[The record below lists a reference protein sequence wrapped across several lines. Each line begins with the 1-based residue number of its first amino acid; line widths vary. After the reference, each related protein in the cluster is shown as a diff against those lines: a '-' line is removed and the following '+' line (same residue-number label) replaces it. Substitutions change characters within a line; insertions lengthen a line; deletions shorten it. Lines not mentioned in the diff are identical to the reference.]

1 MLVLFLVAAFASML
15 ICRAL
20 LTRVGGSQVSPTLA
34 SLVATS
40 GGAGLGNAGL
50 GNAGIGNAGPGAA
63 SKQTGRNETGSKMKY
78 SRSGH
83 DIERLSE
90 ARIGELATKLSPED
104 AKVILK
110 KGTEAPFCGN
120 LLDNK
125 LQGTYICKLCELPL
139 FSSSAKFDSGTGWPS
154 FFQPYDRDHV
164 RYERDVSHGMVRV
177 EIMCERCSGHLGHVF
192 EDGPRPTGLRYCLNS
207 ASLDFVEEGTEMP
220 PMARPVQTRTAYFG
234 GGCFW
239 GVEDRFQQ
247 IPGVINVVS
256 GYQGGKVENPTYKQ
270 VCYEETGHAEVVEVT
285 YDPNAVAYDELLR
298 WFFKLH
304 NPTTLN
310 RQGPDVGTQYRSVIF
325 AADQAQYDAARAYIT
340 SLQGTEKYK
349 NRKIVTEV
357 ALVADAGRF
366 WPAEAYHQ
374 DYHERNGG
382 TCALPE
388 DDD

>member
-1 MLVLFLVAAFASML
+1 MLLLFLVAASASML
-15 ICRAL
+15 VCRAL
-20 LTRVGGSQVSPTLA
+20 LTRVSGSQVSPTLA
-34 SLVATS
+34 SLVAMS
-40 GGAGLGNAGL
+40 GGAG
-50 GNAGIGNAGPGAA
+50 IGNVGPGTA
-63 SKQTGRNETGSKMKY
+63 SKQTDRNETGSKMKY

-83 DIERLSE
+83 DIERLTE
-90 ARIGELATKLSPED
+90 ARIGELATKLTPED

-125 LQGTYICKLCELPL
+125 MQGTYICKLCELPL
-139 FSSSAKFDSGTGWPS
+139 FSSNAKFDSGTGWPS

-207 ASLDFVEEGTEMP
+207 ASLDFVEDGKEMP
-220 PMARPVQTRTAYFG
+220 PMARPVQTQTAYFG

-256 GYQGGKVENPTYKQ
+256 GYQGGKVKNPTYKQ
-270 VCYEETGHAEVVEVT
+270 VCYEDTGHAEVVEVV
-285 YDPNAVAYDELLR
+285 YDPKTVSYDELLR

-310 RQGPDVGTQYRSVIF
+310 RQGPDIGTQYRSAIF
-325 AADQAQYDAARAYIT
+325 ASDQAQYDAARAYIAQ
-340 SLQGTEKYK
+340 LQGTEKYK

-357 ALVADAGRF
+357 ALVSEAGQF